1 MRVVLSYGMGV
12 DSSVIMHKWLTDPTK
27 RDFDLSDLTVLT
39 AMTGDEFTDTER
51 LVKTH
56 MIPLMKE
63 KGVRFVQVAKGG
75 PTTEHGIALLD
86 DSDSPEDLHI
96 KGKYKLSDELKAA
109 GTVPTF
115 SSGKRLCTHKFKGF
129 VLDLWQNGNVDGDY
143 RHVMG
148 FNADEQK
155 RVDRDSS
162 YGSEFRQSEYPLLE
176 WGMGREECEAYLLEV
191 FGEPWMKSCCT
202 YCPFAGGKKEILD
215 RFGRFPEEAAE
226 AMVIEAMSLAFNP
239 RMTLY
244 KNKSA
249 LQLLED
255 NVAATSKY
263 QAWLASIE
271 TWALY
276 RIQRAYVAPGNAA
289 RNLTRLK
296 EGTREQMNADLLMI
310 GGDVV
315 HDNWLRAY
323 HQQRTPDTYPTAED
337 MYVVAPSLVATKPG
351 RGFDKRWEK
360 AIAADWERA

>member
-1 MRVVLSYGMGV
+1 MSVVLSYGMGV
-12 DSSVIMHKWLTDPTK
+12 DSSVILHRWLTDPSK
-27 RDFDLSDLTVLT
+27 RDFDLSQLTVIT
-39 AMTGDEFTDTER
+39 AMTGDEFSDTER
-51 LVKTH
+51 LVRTH
-56 MIPLMKE
+56 MLPLLLE
-63 KGVRFVQVAKGG
+63 RGVRFVQLAKGG
-75 PTTEHGIALLD
+75 PKTTDGVVILGD
-86 DSDSPEDLHI
+86 DSDQLHI
-96 KGKYKLSDELKAA
+96 KGEYKLSDELKAA

-115 SSGKRLCTHKFKGF
+115 SSGKRLCTHKFKGW
-129 VLDLWQNGNVDGDY
+129 VLDWWQERNVDGDY

-148 FNADEQK
+148 FNADEQR

-162 YGSEFRQSEYPLLE
+162 YGSEFRQSEYPLLD
-176 WGMGREECEAYLLEV
+176 WNMGREECEAYLLEV

-249 LQLLED
+249 LGLLED
-255 NVAATSKY
+255 NVAASAKY
-263 QAWLASIE
+263 EAWLSAIT

-276 RIQRAYVAPGNAA
+276 RVQRAYVSPGNAA

-296 EGTREQMNADLLMI
+296 EGTREQMNDELKLL

-315 HDNWLRAY
+315 HDTWLRAY
-323 HQQRTPDTYPTAED
+323 HQQRTDGIYPTAED
-337 MYVVAPSLVATKPG
+337 MYVVAPSLVDSKPG
-351 RGFDKRWEK
+351 RGFEKRWQK
-360 AIAADWERA
+360 AIAADWDRA